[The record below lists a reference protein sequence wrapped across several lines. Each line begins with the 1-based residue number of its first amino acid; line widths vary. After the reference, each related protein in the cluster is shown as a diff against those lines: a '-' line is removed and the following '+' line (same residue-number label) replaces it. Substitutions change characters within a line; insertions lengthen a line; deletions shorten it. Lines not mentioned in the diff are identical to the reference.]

1 MLNGVGLLNLEVVEG
16 LINKIDN
23 RMDRFRSTFIKDI
36 NMFSLDIK
44 SKTDITLICKNNNS
58 KIKVFIKDIIENKEN
73 DIYKCLSELTDINI
87 NTFIKN
93 QTCKLSISRSNYSDN
108 NITIIIKYINKDET
122 SKYTF
127 KLKDITGLLF
137 IEE

>member
-1 MLNGVGLLNLEVVEG
+1 MLNLEVVEG

-23 RMDRFRSTFIKDI
+23 KMDRFRSIYIKDVNI
-36 NMFSLDIK
+36 FSLDVK
-44 SKTDITLICKNNNS
+44 SKTDITLICKNNNN
-58 KIKVFIKDIIENKEN
+58 KVKVFIKDIIENKEN

-93 QTCKLSISRSNYSDN
+93 QGCKLSISRSNYSDN
-108 NITIIIKYINKDET
+108 NITIVIKYINKDET

>member
-1 MLNGVGLLNLEVVEG
+1 MTNEVGLLNLEVVEG

-23 RMDRFRSTFIKDI
+23 RMDRFRSIFIKDI

-58 KIKVFIKDIIENKEN
+58 KVKIFIKDIIENKEN

-108 NITIIIKYINKDET
+108 NITIIIKYINKDEI

-127 KLKDITGLLF
+127 KLKDITGILF